1 MSQHFNYCIDKIKL
15 KHTDKTKYFFVNGW
29 CYSKVNLEINY
40 KVRINGEECLFDL
53 VPMIRMDVFQRYH
66 KTLDS
71 NLVGF
76 YIHVECLQD
85 NIETFELE
93 AEDSKGNKEILIK
106 LTKGEFKNILDKC
119 PLEYSIDSYA
129 INEDSGMAT
138 VLGWA
143 YSVDLDDV
151 QYKIVD
157 SNNKEIDSTIRV
169 VNRTDLVDLHF
180 ISPSQKTCGFQITF
194 VVKPKESYKIV
205 FIFYNQ
211 QKVVDLKKHNLS
223 TSQLLRK
230 TLSLIRIYASN
241 INAEN
246 LKKAEDYFKNNGV
259 KGFIKRLK
267 YGVAQTTSRYS
278 DWLTANRVT
287 IEQLDLQKNTK
298 FSYAPK
304 ISIIVATFN
313 TKEEFLKDM
322 VDTVINQS
330 YSNWELCIA
339 DGSADDKVQ
348 EYLENNYSNESR
360 IKFTKLDD
368 NYGISGNM
376 NKALELATGDY
387 VGLYDHD
394 DMLELDCF
402 YEIVSALQEYR
413 YDVLYTDE
421 DKYDN
426 DSKVFVDPNFKPD
439 YSEDLLRSHNYIT
452 HFFCVNKKIIDEVGG
467 LRSEYDGSQDY
478 DFIFRCIEKANK
490 VCHVPRILYHW
501 RMHDLSTAQDPESKM
516 YCYEAGKKAIE
527 SHYQRTGVKAKVE
540 MMPKPYYGLFHTIYS
555 TQDNPLVSIL
565 IPNMNHKK
573 VLKTCI
579 DSLYKV
585 NNYKNFEI
593 IIIENNSTEQDV
605 FDYYKQLQEEHNN
618 VQVVT
623 WQGEFN
629 YSAINNFGA
638 KYANGE
644 YLLLLNN
651 DTEMIKPDA
660 LSEMVGCCMRPEVGV
675 VGAKLLYEDDT
686 VQHAGVVIGF
696 SGYAGHVFNG
706 IGKDDLGFM
715 MRPIINCNYSAV
727 TGACLMTKKSIFES
741 VGGLDEEFRVACNDV
756 DYCLKVREKDY
767 LVVYD
772 AFSLWH
778 HYESKSRGY
787 DDNNKE
793 KLWRFN
799 HEIERFQQK
808 WQDIL
813 NHGDP
818 YYNKNFKVEN
828 SPFLL

>member
-1 MSQHFNYCIDKIKL
+1 MSNHLYYEIETIKYKKL
-15 KHTDKTKYFFVNGW
+15 NKTSCFLINGW
-29 CYSKVNLEINY
+29 CFSNSNTEVDFVVK
-40 KVRINGEECLFDL
+40 INGKNTSFQFIPLQRIDIFKKYKNIIDSSMIGFNMRVDCLEDVIDSLEVIAKDKQGNEEKIIQYDTNTIQKIKDTSSLE
-53 VPMIRMDVFQRYH
+53 Y
-66 KTLDS
+66 
-71 NLVGF
+71 
-76 YIHVECLQD
+76 E
-85 NIETFELE
+85 IE
-93 AEDSKGNKEILIK
+93 SYQGNKA
-106 LTKGEFKNILDKC
+106 DKMS
-119 PLEYSIDSYA
+119 L
-129 INEDSGMAT
+129 
-138 VLGWA
+138 VLGWV
-143 YSVDLDDV
+143 YSLEGKDIEIKIYDSSNN
-151 QYKIVD
+151 IVD
-157 SNNKEIDSTIRV
+157 FSIRE
-169 VNRTDLVDLHF
+169 VNRNDVE
-180 ISPSQKTCGFQITF
+180 KTNLLTSNDKCIGFQITF
-194 VVKPKESYKIV
+194 DAKKGNKY
-205 FIFYNQ
+205 FIAFSTGTDEL
-211 QKVVDLKKHNLS
+211 KVDLNQL
-223 TSQLLRK
+223 TSSKLDLAK
-230 TLSLIRIYASN
+230 AYLTN

-246 LKKAEDYFKNNGV
+246 IRKATTYLKRNGL
-259 KGFIKRLK
+259 KGFFNRLK
-267 YGVAQTTSRYS
+267 YGVAKGSSNYS
-278 DWLTANRVT
+278 DWLLANKVT
-287 IEQLDLQKNTK
+287 SKALEMQKEVK
-298 FSYAPK
+298 FSYAPI
-304 ISIIVATFN
+304 ISVIVATFN

-339 DGSADDKVQ
+339 DGSTDDKVQ

-402 YEIVSALQEYR
+402 YEIVLALQEYQ

-490 VCHVPRILYHW
+490 VCHIPRILYHW
-501 RMHDLSTAQDPESKM
+501 RMHNLSTAQDPESKM

-540 MMPKPYYGLFHTIYS
+540 MMPKPYYGLYHTIYS
-555 TQDNPLVSIL
+555 TQDDPLVSIL

-593 IIIENNSTEQDV
+593 IIIENNSTEQEI
-605 FDYYKQLQEEHNN
+605 FDYYKQLQKEHNN

-651 DTEMIKPDA
+651 DTEMMKPDA

-706 IGKDDLGFM
+706 INNNEYGFM
-715 MRPIINCNYSAV
+715 RRAIINGNYSAV

-787 DDNNKE
+787 DDKNKE
-793 KLWRFN
+793 KMWRFN
-799 HEIERFQQK
+799 QEVEKFQQK
-808 WQDIL
+808 WPDIL
-813 NHGDP
+813 KNGDP
-818 YYNKNFKVEN
+818 YYNKNFKIEKA
-828 SPFLL
+828 PFTL

>member
-1 MSQHFNYCIDKIKL
+1 
-15 KHTDKTKYFFVNGW
+15 
-29 CYSKVNLEINY
+29 
-40 KVRINGEECLFDL
+40 
-53 VPMIRMDVFQRYH
+53 
-66 KTLDS
+66 
-71 NLVGF
+71 
-76 YIHVECLQD
+76 
-85 NIETFELE
+85 
-93 AEDSKGNKEILIK
+93 
-106 LTKGEFKNILDKC
+106 
-119 PLEYSIDSYA
+119 
-129 INEDSGMAT
+129 
-138 VLGWA
+138 
-143 YSVDLDDV
+143 
-151 QYKIVD
+151 
-157 SNNKEIDSTIRV
+157 
-169 VNRTDLVDLHF
+169 
-180 ISPSQKTCGFQITF
+180 
-194 VVKPKESYKIV
+194 
-205 FIFYNQ
+205 
-211 QKVVDLKKHNLS
+211 
-223 TSQLLRK
+223 
-230 TLSLIRIYASN
+230 
-241 INAEN
+241 
-246 LKKAEDYFKNNGV
+246 
-259 KGFIKRLK
+259 
-267 YGVAQTTSRYS
+267 
-278 DWLTANRVT
+278 
-287 IEQLDLQKNTK
+287 
-298 FSYAPK
+298 
-304 ISIIVATFN
+304 
-313 TKEEFLKDM
+313 M

-339 DGSADDKVQ
+339 DGSTDDKVQ

-402 YEIVSALQEYR
+402 YEIVLALQEYR

-490 VCHVPRILYHW
+490 VCHIPRILYHW
-501 RMHDLSTAQDPESKM
+501 RMHNLSTAQDPESKM

-540 MMPKPYYGLFHTIYS
+540 MMPKPYYGLYHTIYS

-579 DSLYKV
+579 DSLYQI

-593 IIIENNSTEQDV
+593 IIIENNSTEQEI
-605 FDYYKQLQEEHNN
+605 FDYYEQLQKEHDN
-618 VQVVT
+618 VQIVT
-623 WQGEFN
+623 WKGEFN

-638 KYANGE
+638 KFANGE

-660 LSEMVGCCMRPEVGV
+660 LSEMVGCCMRQEVGV
-675 VGAKLLYEDDT
+675 VGAKLLYQDDT

-706 IGKDDLGFM
+706 IKQDEYGFM
-715 MRPIINCNYSAV
+715 RRAIINGNYSSV
-727 TGACLMTKKSIFES
+727 TGACLMTKKSIFEE
-741 VGGLDEEFRVACNDV
+741 VNGLDEEFRVACNDV

-787 DDNNKE
+787 DDKNKE
-793 KLWRFN
+793 KMWRFN
-799 HEIERFQQK
+799 QEVEKFQQK
-808 WQDIL
+808 WPDIL
-813 NHGDP
+813 KNGDP
-818 YYNKNFKVEN
+818 YYNKNFKIEKA
-828 SPFLL
+828 PFTL